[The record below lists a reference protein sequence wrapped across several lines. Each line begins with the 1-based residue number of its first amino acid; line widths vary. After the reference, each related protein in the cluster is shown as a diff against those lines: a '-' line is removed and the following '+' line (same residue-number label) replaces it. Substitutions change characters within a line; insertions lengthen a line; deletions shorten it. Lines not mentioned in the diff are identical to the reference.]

1 MSNPKDE
8 QRERDDLAL
17 ELETVKDLEVDDAAG
32 ADSVRGG
39 HSADAHHCK
48 PEPD

>member
-8 QRERDDLAL
+8 QQDRDEL
-17 ELETVKDLEVDDAAG
+17 ELEPETVKDLEVDEAAG

-39 HSADAHHCK
+39 GSTCDLC
-48 PEPD
+48 PT